1 MPNHCDQQVHI
12 HGPRALVLEIYHR
25 LNNAEPRFCDV
36 IKPMPFEIYA
46 EPSADSCPSWYNW
59 SVENWGTK
67 WDVADVQITDP
78 IKIEDDKAYFTFNCW
93 TAWGPPIPIW
103 EKLHSLGVSVDADY
117 QDEGDMFEGTWLNGS
132 GKTWQP
138 EYEEDENGDVVK
150 ILREDA

>member
-25 LNNAEPRFCDV
+25 LNNSEPRFCDV

-46 EPSADSCPSWYNW
+46 EPSAD
-59 SVENWGTK
+59 
-67 WDVADVQITDP
+67 
-78 IKIEDDKAYFTFNCW
+78 
-93 TAWGPPIPIW
+93 
-103 EKLHSLGVSVDADY
+103 SVDADY